1 MQENLSIV
9 LLEIQL
15 TWEAPQAN
23 RNSIAQKLER
33 LSADVDLVVLP
44 EMFTTGF
51 SMQPEK
57 FAEAMDGETVR
68 WMQEQAAKYNIAIAG
83 SIAIREKDSFKNRF
97 VFVHED
103 GAIDFYDK
111 RHLFG
116 MGGEVAAYT
125 AGKTTGIIEFKGWKV
140 CLRICYDLRFPAW
153 CRNQSDYDLLLF
165 TANWPNPRIQAW
177 DTLLQAR
184 AIENMAYCIGV
195 NRTGTDPH
203 GNYYPGH
210 SAAYHP
216 LGERIIAS
224 SEDWQEVQVSAST
237 LKKLREQL
245 PFLQDRDSFEME

>member
-23 RNSIAQKLER
+23 RNSITQKLER
-33 LSADVDLVVLP
+33 LSAGVDLVVLP

-103 GAIDFYDK
+103 GTIDFYDK

-125 AGKTTGIIEFKGWKV
+125 AGKTTGIIEFKGWNV

-216 LGERIIAS
+216 LGERISAS
-224 SEDWQEVQVSAST
+224 SGDWQEVQVSAST

>member
-103 GAIDFYDK
+103 GTIDFYDK

-116 MGGEVAAYT
+116 MGGEVDA
-125 AGKTTGIIEFKGWKV
+125 
-140 CLRICYDLRFPAW
+140 
-153 CRNQSDYDLLLF
+153 
-165 TANWPNPRIQAW
+165 
-177 DTLLQAR
+177 
-184 AIENMAYCIGV
+184 
-195 NRTGTDPH
+195 
-203 GNYYPGH
+203 
-210 SAAYHP
+210 
-216 LGERIIAS
+216 
-224 SEDWQEVQVSAST
+224 
-237 LKKLREQL
+237 
-245 PFLQDRDSFEME
+245 

>member
-15 TWEAPQAN
+15 TWESPEAN
-23 RNSIAQKLER
+23 RKSIAQKLEH

-57 FAEAMDGETVR
+57 FAEAMDGETVS
-68 WMQEQAAKYNIAIAG
+68 WMQAQASKHKIAIAG

-97 VFVHED
+97 LFVHES

-125 AGKTTGIIEFKGWKV
+125 AGNTSGIIPFKGWRL

-153 CRNQSDYDLLLF
+153 CRNQSDYDLILF

-216 LGERIIAS
+216 LGERISAS
-224 SEDWQEVQVSAST
+224 SGDWQEVQVSAST
-237 LKKLREQL
+237 LKKLRDQL